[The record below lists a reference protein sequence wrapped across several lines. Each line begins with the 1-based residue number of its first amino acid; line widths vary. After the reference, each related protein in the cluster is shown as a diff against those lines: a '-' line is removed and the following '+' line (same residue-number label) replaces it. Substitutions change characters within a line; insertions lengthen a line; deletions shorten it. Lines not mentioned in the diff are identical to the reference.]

1 MVAYNLRWHPG
12 LIRQRELVHQDAVG
26 RIVAVRAEVG
36 EYLPDWHPGEDYR
49 RGYSARA
56 DLGGGPVLTMSHELN
71 ALCWVFGAPS
81 RITGIAAHASSL
93 EIDTE
98 DVADFVLQFPAGF
111 LGSLHVDY
119 VRRPAGRSLEV
130 VGEEG

>member
-49 RGYSARA
+49 RGYSARS
-56 DLGGGPVLTMSHELN
+56 DLGGGAVLTMSHELD
-71 ALCWVFGAPS
+71 AVCWLLGAPS
-81 RITGIAAHASSL
+81 GVPGMAVHA
-93 EIDTE
+93 T
-98 DVADFVLQFPAGF
+98 
-111 LGSLHVDY
+111 
-119 VRRPAGRSLEV
+119 SLEV
-130 VGEEG
+130 DTDDVANLLLQWSAPEP